1 MAAPTSLKRLA
12 AIRRAEEQHS
22 RTRMEMAIA
31 ELHRLE
37 QAFDGA
43 RNRAKQ
49 GRRSIVSAVNSGA
62 SEDRIAGMTEI
73 AAADRVTVLLAE
85 IIHSAER
92 QVSELRD
99 AFVAKRI
106 ERRQAESLLESQ
118 TAQETLERSRKSQTA
133 LDDWHRSRS
142 GDRKTG
148 RSLKEGS
155 SKPIGLALSPDR
167 QET

>member
-22 RTRMEMAIA
+22 RTRMEIAIA

-49 GRRSIVSAVNSGA
+49 GRRSIASAAGSGDCD
-62 SEDRIAGMTEI
+62 DRFAGIAEV
-73 AAADRVTVLLAE
+73 AAADRLTNLLVE
-85 IIHSAER
+85 RIHSAE
-92 QVSELRD
+92 QQISELRD
-99 AFVAKRI
+99 AFLAKRI
-106 ERRQAESLLESQ
+106 ERRQAESLFESQ
-118 TAQETLERSRKSQTA
+118 TAHETLEFSRRSQIA

-155 SKPIGLALSPDR
+155 SKPTGLPPSPER
-167 QET
+167 QES

>member
-1 MAAPTSLKRLA
+1 MPAPTSLKRLA

-49 GRRSIVSAVNSGA
+49 GRRSIVSAVSSG
-62 SEDRIAGMTEI
+62 ECDDRVAGIAEVT
-73 AAADRVTVLLAE
+73 AADRVTTLLAE
-85 IIHSAER
+85 RIHSVE
-92 QVSELRD
+92 QQISELRD
-99 AFVAKRI
+99 AFLAKRI

-118 TAQETLERSRKSQTA
+118 TAQQTLELSRRSQTA

-148 RSLKEGS
+148 LSLKEGS
-155 SKPIGLALSPDR
+155 SKPTGLAPSPDR
-167 QET
+167 QES